1 MERGNNKV
9 FGFVSQQVEKVI
21 PEATTKTANFIPN
34 IYEHCEFTN
43 TTVNNIPHS
52 TITLPDDYDIAT
64 LSIAM
69 NSSNISTRVRVINE
83 KNENAELD
91 FLLTSNVS
99 GYGLMTEDISDFT
112 NNSSNVFVYG
122 TEVED
127 LTTIDKSYLYTL
139 NVCATQVLSRKIDT
153 LEASNSAMVSRIEQL
168 ESELNTLQNSF
179 K

>member
-1 MERGNNKV
+1 
-9 FGFVSQQVEKVI
+9 
-21 PEATTKTANFIPN
+21 
-34 IYEHCEFTN
+34 
-43 TTVNNIPHS
+43 
-52 TITLPDDYDIAT
+52 
-64 LSIAM
+64 M